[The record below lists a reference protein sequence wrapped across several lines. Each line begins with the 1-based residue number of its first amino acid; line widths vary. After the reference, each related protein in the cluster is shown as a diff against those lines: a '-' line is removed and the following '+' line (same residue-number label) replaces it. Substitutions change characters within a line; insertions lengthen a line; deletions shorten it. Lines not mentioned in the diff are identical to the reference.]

1 MQTVERTF
9 ELERGSIDL
18 ETGEFPLILAT
29 QGEAS
34 DGNILNIRGAN
45 IPERMPLQLNHANS
59 PTETL
64 GSILST
70 RQAQKNGLP
79 VLRATGQIELTGE
92 GPLADIRRDLANM
105 IAQGHIG
112 AMSLRA
118 VGDKVTPRADLSRD
132 HFAFVERDEPDRAKR
147 FGLFFERFTGLEG
160 SIVALPAD
168 KGAII
173 GRAQETEGPV
183 KEFWESMIPE
193 AEVPEHD
200 TSDIED
206 VRSLERFLGEMP
218 GISRKEAKRL
228 ASIKNE
234 TTQPSR
240 DAEEQP
246 PEPDLTIEE
255 IREIVRGEFRDTMT
269 DFHTEV
275 SEILNDALG
284 KVRVH

>member
-9 ELERGSIDL
+9 EIERGSIDM
-18 ETGEFPLILAT
+18 ETGEFPLVLAT

-92 GPLADIRRDLANM
+92 GPLADIRRDLAHM
-105 IAQGHIG
+105 ISAGHIG

-118 VGDKVTPRADLSRD
+118 VGDKVTPRTDLPKD
-132 HFAFVERDEPDRAKR
+132 HFAFVERDEPNLNKR

-193 AEVPEHD
+193 EMPEQD

-228 ASIKNE
+228 ASIKTE

-240 DAEEQP
+240 DAEEQY
-246 PEPDLTIEE
+246 PEPDLTVEE
-255 IREIVRGEFRDTMT
+255 IREIVRGEFTNTMT
-269 DFHTEV
+269 DIRDEV
-275 SEILNDALG
+275 SDILNDALG
-284 KVRVH
+284 KVRVR